1 MAPARSGAK
10 ITASMSLYRLA
21 IIGYGGFG
29 QFLHHA
35 WRGIPELELVAVS
48 GRRKSPRIP
57 VDVAYYSDWR
67 KLLETERLDIVAI
80 ATPPATHVEIAC
92 AALERGIHVLIE
104 KPLATTLEDARRIAE
119 AAERTG
125 VRATVD
131 LMMRYNPILSGLR
144 EVTREG
150 LLGKL
155 FRVDVENY
163 AAGDSLPPEHWFW
176 NWDLSGGIL
185 VEHGVHFFDLVHF
198 LSGKIGVK
206 KVSGALGRTEGR
218 VDRMA
223 AQVLHNGG
231 LIATHFHAFT
241 RPGFFEETRIVL
253 ACDLATVEL
262 SGWIP
267 MEGRIRALV
276 TAESLERLRALLPGF
291 HVEEEVPVEAL
302 RDVSRPEGWGDEW
315 PLPPA
320 PGRRVFSGGRE
331 YEVDVLVRGS
341 FSLPGTKAE
350 IYAGCLRALMEDF
363 LRYIEDPSYVMRVT
377 LDDGVECLRVALD
390 ATRDA
395 LRG

>member
-1 MAPARSGAK
+1 MGAYK
-10 ITASMSLYRLA
+10 IA

-29 QFLHHA
+29 QFLHRA
-35 WRGIPELELVAVS
+35 WREIGQLELVAVS
-48 GRRKSPRIP
+48 GRRRSPRIP
-57 VDVAYYSDWR
+57 VEVSYYSDWR
-67 KLLETERLDIVAI
+67 ELLRRERLDIAVV
-80 ATPPATHVEIAC
+80 ATPPATHAEIAC
-92 AALERGIHVLIE
+92 YAMERGIHVLIE
-104 KPLATTLEDARRIAE
+104 KPLATSLEDAERILAT
-119 AAERTG
+119 AERTG

-131 LMMRYNPILSGLR
+131 LMMRYNSILSGLR

-206 KVSGALGRTEGR
+206 KVSGSLGQTGER

-223 AQVLHNGG
+223 AQVLHEGG
-231 LIATHFHAFT
+231 LISTHFHAFT
-241 RPGFFEETRIVL
+241 RPGFFEETRVVL
-253 ACDLATVEL
+253 VYDLATVEL

-267 MEGRIRALV
+267 MEGRIQALV
-276 TAESLERLRALLPGF
+276 TAEVLEGLRARLPGF
-291 HVEEEVPVEAL
+291 HVEEEVPVGTL
-302 RDVSRPEGWGDEW
+302 GDVSRPEGWGDEW

-320 PGRRVFSGGRE
+320 PGQRVLSGGRE
-331 YEVDVLVRGS
+331 YEVDVLVRGR

-350 IYAGCLRALMEDF
+350 VYAGCLRALMEDF
-363 LRYIEDPSYVMRVT
+363 LRHIEDPSHRMRVT
-377 LDDGVECLRVALD
+377 LEDGLASLRVALG
-390 ATRDA
+390 ATADA